1 MTNVPLKGSRTELRK
16 HRASYVVG
24 HPHNRLH
31 ALETLGIFWV
41 TEPERFVYIKVTVS
55 IKIVG
60 FFPLTDQEHMD
71 ITKMAAM
78 WWDYYYKIAAVLNLN
93 QRLQSWY
100 QETFSLIWLI
110 SAVIKKHSVFIQY
123 IQLRTFLWESVSA
136 SCSRFIFNLWK
147 AAQTA
152 ASLTSDALK
161 GLTVLLHQD
170 AVICVHLSLK
180 FARLFGLELGDTE
193 AELTDDTTGWNKDL
207 CTITKNT
214 LTVRCTSLLCEDFVT
229 CYLAGQYLLV
239 VIFLPL
245 TVLVEVDTDRKLP
258 MLPPPPPP
266 KEVDEKEVKPPPPI
280 LPIVVMWPMWPI
292 WPTAL
297 MEPKEPKA
305 KSKKLI
311 CLIHL
316 SKRSTLPTVLEP
328 LCSSGSFTLANSLP
342 GSKGE
347 KPAPK
352 AGKPKPPKKG
362 PPVRLRLARLWCR
375 RPLPKNES
383 SLNGSAPER
392 RKSQSA
398 RITENHSRRPK
409 VFKHAAQSWTQS
421 QTQWC
426 SFVQLNGG
434 LTKKVCKRVSG
445 TKEFP
450 ENIFWVTE
458 RERFMEMLSIV
469 EVRPWNIKSVKSDV
483 KSVHPAGAG
492 K

>member
-1 MTNVPLKGSRTELRK
+1 MHITAMCTWQSRSE
-16 HRASYVVG
+16 G
-24 HPHNRLH
+24 
-31 ALETLGIFWV
+31 
-41 TEPERFVYIKVTVS
+41 
-55 IKIVG
+55 
-60 FFPLTDQEHMD
+60 
-71 ITKMAAM
+71 
-78 WWDYYYKIAAVLNLN
+78 
-93 QRLQSWY
+93 
-100 QETFSLIWLI
+100 
-110 SAVIKKHSVFIQY
+110 
-123 IQLRTFLWESVSA
+123 
-136 SCSRFIFNLWK
+136 
-147 AAQTA
+147 
-152 ASLTSDALK
+152 
-161 GLTVLLHQD
+161 
-170 AVICVHLSLK
+170 
-180 FARLFGLELGDTE
+180 
-193 AELTDDTTGWNKDL
+193 
-207 CTITKNT
+207 
-214 LTVRCTSLLCEDFVT
+214 FVT

-398 RITENHSRRPK
+398 RITQSLQTCSSKLDAVTDSVMQLCSAERRAYQKSLQTGLWHQRIPWKHLLGYGTWK
-409 VFKHAAQSWTQS
+409 VHGNALHCGSAPLKHQVS
-421 QTQWC
+421 QKWC
-426 SFVQLNGG
+426 
-434 LTKKVCKRVSG
+434 
-445 TKEFP
+445 
-450 ENIFWVTE
+450 
-458 RERFMEMLSIV
+458 
-469 EVRPWNIKSVKSDV
+469 
-483 KSVHPAGAG
+483 
-492 K
+492 